1 MTRSRWSPARPDPS
15 SQGTSEGFPEL
26 QQPGDELDER
36 RTLTGLQ
43 ELMVL
48 SMLMFDRHH
57 VEGVMRVFASSV
69 RAVTGCELVEV
80 RRRRGNTWISWPG
93 PGSAL
98 PEPEPVTKPIVEP
111 DGSHWRCTAAIAAF
125 SGTPG
130 RLVLRSAT
138 RPDAAQLFVIERLGH
153 LLGAALMD
161 AELHERDRRR
171 AHELDQLNNQLAR
184 TIASL
189 QQRQAVQEAFTNL
202 TIKGSDEQELAAA
215 LGELTGRTVVVRDA
229 FGHETTRV
237 MGADQATGPSPIDE
251 SDRSSKVLRGSTS
264 IATIGGRRDLGTI
277 GFATPPAHDDED
289 AQFALRYASTALGLL
304 KAHLQAVG
312 EMENRLSRDLV
323 EDLLDA
329 AVTPE
334 AAGARA
340 AAQGHDLR
348 APHDVIVVAW
358 PVPEPMSEGLH
369 DHAINQVRQAMAR
382 QRRPCLVARR
392 RGVIVI
398 LAHSGVDISALYN
411 DLCRGLERPDGQV
424 AIGEPALT
432 PQQIPRAFAQARRA
446 LTARQQSS
454 KPYGATAYADLG
466 VTRILAIEENAAEV
480 ERLISDW
487 LGGLLDYDK
496 LHGTDLVPTLAAYL
510 DRGGNYDE
518 TARALSVHR
527 NTLRYRL
534 ARITKISGHD
544 LTDVD
549 TRLNLHLASRAWMER
564 HQPPGQS

>member
-1 MTRSRWSPARPDPS
+1 M
-15 SQGTSEGFPEL
+15 
-26 QQPGDELDER
+26 
-36 RTLTGLQ
+36 TGLQ

-48 SMLMFDRHH
+48 SMLMFDRNQ
-57 VEGVMRVFASSV
+57 VEGVLRVFASSV

-111 DGSHWRCTAAIAAF
+111 DGSHWRCTTAIAAF
-125 SGTPG
+125 SGPPG
-130 RLVLRSAT
+130 RLLLRSAT
-138 RPDAAQLFVIERLGH
+138 RPDAAQLFVIERLGQ

-161 AELHERDRRR
+161 AELQERDRRR

-184 TIASL
+184 TVASL
-189 QQRQAVQEAFTNL
+189 QHRQAVQEAFTNL
-202 TIKGSDEQELAAA
+202 AIKGSDEQELAAA
-215 LGELTGRTVVVRDA
+215 LSELTGRTVVVRDA

-237 MGADQATGPSPIDE
+237 VDADQDAGPSPIDG
-251 SDRSSKVLRGSTS
+251 SDRSSKDLGGSTS
-264 IATIGGRRDLGTI
+264 IATIGGRSDLGTI
-277 GFATPPAHDDED
+277 GFETPPTDDDED
-289 AQFALRYASTALGLL
+289 AQFALRYAGTALGLL
-304 KAHLQAVG
+304 KAHLQAMS
-312 EMENRLSRDLV
+312 EIENRLSRDLV
-323 EDLLDA
+323 EDLLEA

-334 AAGARA
+334 AAEARA

-358 PVPEPMSEGLH
+358 PTPEPKPGRLH
-369 DHAINQVRQAMAR
+369 DHAINPVRQAMAR

-424 AIGEPALT
+424 AMGEPALT
-432 PQQIPRAFAQARRA
+432 PQQIPRAYAQARRA

-454 KPYGATAYADLG
+454 KPYGATDYADLG

-487 LGGLLDYDK
+487 LGGLLDYDM

-518 TARALSVHR
+518 TARALSIHR

-544 LTDVD
+544 LTEVD
-549 TRLNLHLASRAWMER
+549 TRLNLHLATRAWMQR
-564 HQPPGQS
+564 HQPLGQSQ